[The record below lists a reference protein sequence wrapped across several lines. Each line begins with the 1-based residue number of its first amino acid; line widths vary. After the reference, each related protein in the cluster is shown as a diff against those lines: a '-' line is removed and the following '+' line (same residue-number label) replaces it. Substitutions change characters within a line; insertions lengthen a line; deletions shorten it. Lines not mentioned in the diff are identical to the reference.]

1 MRRRR
6 KIRPDAILHTP
17 KLLPMPN
24 AEGSI
29 RSLSLQFLLD
39 FEQHWGIH
47 GTEVLNRLAE
57 EQPATYFAGA
67 VSLAKVMRIELGK
80 PGEFER
86 RATPEEI
93 IDKLE
98 QRIGHEGR
106 VIFENFVREIN
117 RLEAEQQLEQQQQQ
131 QEQERRQQRRQ
142 HHDRR
147 QLLGG
152 RRRDNNA
159 SSES

>member
-1 MRRRR
+1 MRHRR

-39 FEQHWGIH
+39 FEQHWRIH
-47 GTEVLNRLAE
+47 GTEVLDRLAE

-67 VSLAKVMRIELGK
+67 VALAKVMRIELGK
-80 PGEFER
+80 PGEFDR
-86 RATPEEI
+86 PMTPEEI
-93 IDKLE
+93 IDRLE

-106 VIFENFVREIN
+106 VIFENFVRDMQ
-117 RLEAEQQLEQQQQQ
+117 RLEA
-131 QEQERRQQRRQ
+131 RQQMEQR
-142 HHDRR
+142 
-147 QLLGG
+147 
-152 RRRDNNA
+152 
-159 SSES
+159 

>member
-1 MRRRR
+1 
-6 KIRPDAILHTP
+6 
-17 KLLPMPN
+17 MPN

-39 FEQHWGIH
+39 FEQR
-47 GTEVLNRLAE
+47 TEVLNRLAE

-80 PGEFER
+80 PGEFDR
-86 RATPEEI
+86 RMTPEEI

-106 VIFENFVREIN
+106 VIFENFVREMQ
-117 RLEAEQQLEQQQQQ
+117 RLEARQQLEQQQQQ
-131 QEQERRQQRRQ
+131 QQQQ
-142 HHDRR
+142 
-147 QLLGG
+147 
-152 RRRDNNA
+152 
-159 SSES
+159 